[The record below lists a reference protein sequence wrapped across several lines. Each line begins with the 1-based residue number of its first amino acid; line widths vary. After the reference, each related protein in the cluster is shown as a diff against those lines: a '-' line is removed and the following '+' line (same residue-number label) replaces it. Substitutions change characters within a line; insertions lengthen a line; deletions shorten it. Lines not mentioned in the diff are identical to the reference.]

1 MDLTQSIVPKSDQ
14 LNSDDLVTG
23 PVTVTITEVRAGNAE
38 QPVEVHLAEFPGR
51 PYKPSK
57 SMRRVLVQAWGP
69 EASAYTGRRLTLF
82 RNPEIKFGGATVGG
96 IEISAMSHLT
106 KRLTVSLMVTRGKR
120 KPFSVDPLAE
130 PVACEVEDIT
140 TGAFDLDAAI
150 ADCNGDKEKL
160 RLLYSQVQGMKAPQE
175 ALNKIRA
182 AATVSN
188 EPAPA

>member
-1 MDLTQSIVPKSDQ
+1 MDLTESIVPKSDQ

-57 SMRRVLVQAWGP
+57 SMRRVLVQGWGA
-69 EASAYTGRRLTLF
+69 EASAYTGRRITLF

-96 IEISAMSHLT
+96 IEISAMSHLA

-120 KPFSVDPLAE
+120 KPFSVDPLPELAPVVQQDWVAVAKQAE
-130 PVACEVEDIT
+130 GDADTLRAIWTDARDAGAPKDVLDTIRSLAAPVET
-140 TGAFDLDAAI
+140 
-150 ADCNGDKEKL
+150 
-160 RLLYSQVQGMKAPQE
+160 P
-175 ALNKIRA
+175 
-182 AATVSN
+182 ATSTV
-188 EPAPA
+188 

>member
-1 MDLTQSIVPKSDQ
+1 MDLTESITPKSDQ

-23 PVTVTITEVRAGNAE
+23 PVTVTITEVRAGNPE
-38 QPVEVHLAEFPGR
+38 QPVEVHVAEFPGR

-57 SMRRVLVQAWGP
+57 SMRRVLVQAWGA

-96 IEISAMSHLT
+96 IEIAAMSHLP

-130 PVACEVEDIT
+130 PAPVEKRDWLGIAAQAEGDADT
-140 TGAFDLDAAI
+140 LRAIWTDARAAGEPTDVLD
-150 ADCNGDKEKL
+150 
-160 RLLYSQVQGMKAPQE
+160 Q
-175 ALNKIRA
+175 IRA
-182 AATVSN
+182 LAAPV
-188 EPAPA
+188 EAPAS

>member
-1 MDLTQSIVPKSDQ
+1 MDLTESIVPKSDQ

-57 SMRRVLVQAWGP
+57 SMRRVLVQGWGA
-69 EASAYTGRRLTLF
+69 EASAYTGRRITLF

-96 IEISAMSHLT
+96 IEISAMSHLA

-120 KPFSVDPLAE
+120 KPFSVEPLAE
-130 PVACEVEDIT
+130 VVQQDWVAVAKQAE
-140 TGAFDLDAAI
+140 GDADTLRAI
-150 ADCNGDKEKL
+150 WTDAYAAG
-160 RLLYSQVQGMKAPQE
+160 APQDV
-175 ALNKIRA
+175 LDTIRSLA
-182 AATVSN
+182 APVETPAT
-188 EPAPA
+188 PTL

>member
-23 PVTVTITEVRAGNAE
+23 PVTVTISEVRAGNAE
-38 QPVEVHLAEFPGR
+38 QPVDVHLAEFPGR

-69 EASAYTGRRLTLF
+69 EAEAYVGRRLTLF

-96 IEISAMSHLT
+96 IEISAMSHIM

-120 KPFSVDPLAE
+120 KPFSVDPLPEAKPE
-130 PVACEVEDIT
+130 LKPDIT
-140 TGAFDLDAAI
+140 TIPEEVIAQTQRAVTEGKLDEYI
-150 ADCNGDKEKL
+150 SWL
-160 RLLYSQVQGMKAPQE
+160 RG
-175 ALNKIRA
+175 N
-182 AATVSN
+182 N
-188 EPAPA
+188 APAHILEHVKSAKETTP

>member
-23 PVTVTITEVRAGNAE
+23 PVTVTISEVRAGNAE
-38 QPVEVHLAEFPGR
+38 QPVDVHLAEFPGR

-69 EASAYTGRRLTLF
+69 EAEAYVGRRLTLF

-96 IEISAMSHLT
+96 IEISAMSNIT

-120 KPFSVDPLAE
+120 KPFSVDPLPEAKPAAPNPNTIPADVIANTQKAITNGTAADYIAWLAE
-130 PVACEVEDIT
+130 Q
-140 TGAFDLDAAI
+140 GAPGYIIDYVT
-150 ADCNGDKEKL
+150 KET
-160 RLLYSQVQGMKAPQE
+160 E
-175 ALNKIRA
+175 
-182 AATVSN
+182 
-188 EPAPA
+188 

>member
-23 PVTVTITEVRAGNAE
+23 PVTVTISEVRAGNAE
-38 QPVEVHLAEFPGR
+38 QPVDVHLAEFPGR

-69 EASAYTGRRLTLF
+69 EAEAYVGRRLTLF

-120 KPFSVDPLAE
+120 KPFSVDPLPDLPAAA
-130 PVACEVEDIT
+130 PT
-140 TGAFDLDAAI
+140 TPRDWRTEAAALTGNVDGLRALYMDAQAAGAD
-150 ADCNGDKEKL
+150 
-160 RLLYSQVQGMKAPQE
+160 PE
-175 ALNKIRA
+175 ALAHIKEQ
-182 AATVSN
+182 ATT
-188 EPAPA
+188 